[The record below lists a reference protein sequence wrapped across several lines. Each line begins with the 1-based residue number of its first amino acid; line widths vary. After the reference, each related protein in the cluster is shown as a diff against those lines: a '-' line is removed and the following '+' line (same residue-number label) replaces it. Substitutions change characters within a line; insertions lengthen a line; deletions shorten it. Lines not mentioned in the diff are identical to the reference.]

1 MTAEVLSAEIEAY
14 GRMRSR
20 LEIDYNGEWAV
31 VHGGELIGTY
41 PNFEAAADEAVQ
53 RFGAGPYLIR
63 QIGASR
69 TVLPTAVIAQRF
81 KPVSAA

>member
-1 MTAEVLSAEIEAY
+1 MTAGALSAEIEAY

-20 LEIDYNGEWAV
+20 LETDHNGEWAV

-41 PNFEAAADEAVQ
+41 SNFEAAADDAVQ

-69 TVLPTAVIAQRF
+69 TVLPMAIVAQQF
-81 KPVSAA
+81 KPVS